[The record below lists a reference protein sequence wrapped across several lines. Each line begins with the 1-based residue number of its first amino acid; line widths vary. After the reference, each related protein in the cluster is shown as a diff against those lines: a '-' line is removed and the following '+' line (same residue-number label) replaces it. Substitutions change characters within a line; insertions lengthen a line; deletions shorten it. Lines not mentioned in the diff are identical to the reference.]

1 MKTHPIELTAWISTF
16 AAVATL
22 LATAAHSLPL

>member
-1 MKTHPIELTAWISTF
+1 MTKHPIEMMAWISTL

>member
-1 MKTHPIELTAWISTF
+1 MKTHPIEMMAWISTV
-16 AAVATL
+16 AALATL